1 MLLWVEKWILH
12 SSHLQPVF
20 GEGHLSV
27 VSDAKKN
34 TDGYNRCFQSNLIH
48 SQAFKLLV
56 AGHLG

>member
-34 TDGYNRCFQSNLIH
+34 TDVFNQILSTH
-48 SQAFKLLV
+48 KLLNY
-56 AGHLG
+56 